1 MMGRVIPQ
9 DGLPRLRDLSTLKCC
24 SEAKLFL
31 FKVMIL
37 ESGETQW
44 LGIGVVFGDCDMELM
59 PGRKE
64 GTVGYHT
71 NDRKIFDTQESS
83 KGRKTIGL

>member
-1 MMGRVIPQ
+1 MIGGVIHR
-9 DGLPRLRDLSTLKCC
+9 DGLPGPRNPSTLKCC
-24 SEAKLFL
+24 SAAKLFL

-37 ESGETQW
+37 ESRETQW
-44 LGIGVVFGDCDMELM
+44 LGIGVVFGDCGTELM
-59 PGRKE
+59 PGWKE

-71 NDRKIFDTQESS
+71 NDRKIFDSEESR